1 MGRQRKIDQEALSQ
15 TNRAHLSFS
24 DNTMKKV
31 EDILAETGISS
42 ASELF
47 RQAAIFYTL
56 AYDEHKK
63 GSEILIRNKDGSIE
77 KLRMF
82 M

>member
-1 MGRQRKIDQEALSQ
+1 
-15 TNRAHLSFS
+15 
-24 DNTMKKV
+24 MKKV

-47 RQAAIFYTL
+47 RQAAIFYTF